1 MGTEGRRARSHA
13 HGKRRGRITVH
24 VLIVMLA
31 VLAVTF
37 AAKFPNSSN
46 ASTSLAVPDF
56 TFSGLAGN
64 SNQADTLAY
73 FRTSSSN
80 STNDSVAVLTA
91 KVDHASIRAAGGVP
105 PTASFSS
112 GVTAAAVSS
121 GEQGAGIKPLAD
133 IVDPQQPFVL
143 YSVQPGDTVS
153 AIAAKFGIKQST
165 ISMNNPEVSDAKL
178 LITQGQQLI
187 IPRKDGILYKVK
199 AGDTVDKVVAQY
211 DNITSDGVVGY
222 KPNAIADPAALK
234 TGDFLLLIGATLKP
248 PPPPPPPPP
257 PAPAR
262 PAPSSSVSSG
272 SGGSGSPGGVPAPG
286 SNGRFHFPL
295 TTWHGVSDP
304 FGNDVEMNRWHTGID
319 LDLWGLHHSSIFS
332 ACDGTVT
339 TVEYLTYS
347 YGYHVIVDCGDGF
360 STLYAHMSE
369 IDVSVGQRVS
379 AGTQVGVSGL
389 TGFTTGEHLHFEIR
403 VNGVPVNP
411 QNYLDFGWV
420 E

>member
-13 HGKRRGRITVH
+13 HGKRHGRITVH
-24 VLIVMLA
+24 ILIVMLA

-46 ASTSLAVPDF
+46 ASTVMPVPDF
-56 TFSGLAGN
+56 AFTGLAGN
-64 SNQADTLAY
+64 NNQSDTLAY
-73 FRTSSSN
+73 FRTSSTN

-91 KVDHASIRAAGGVP
+91 KVDSASIRAAGGVP
-105 PTASFSS
+105 PTSSFSA
-112 GVTAAAVSS
+112 GVAAAAANS

-143 YSVQPGDTVS
+143 YAVQPGDSVS
-153 AIAAKFGIKQST
+153 AIAAKFGISQAT
-165 ISMNNPEVSDAKL
+165 ISMNNPEVSDQKL

-199 AGDTVDKVVAQY
+199 AGDTVATIVGQY
-211 DNITSDGVVGY
+211 DNITADGVVGY
-222 KPNAIADPAALK
+222 KPNAIADPNALK
-234 TGDFLLLIGATLKP
+234 TGDFLLLIGATIKP

-257 PAPAR
+257 PAPVR
-262 PAPSSSVSSG
+262 PAPSS
-272 SGGSGSPGGVPAPG
+272 GGGGGGAPAPG
-286 SNGRFHFPL
+286 SNGRFHYPL
-295 TTWHGVSDP
+295 ATWHGVSDP
-304 FGNDVEMNRWHTGID
+304 FGDDPEFNRWHTGID
-319 LDLWGLHHSSIFS
+319 LDLYGLHHSSVFS

-347 YGYHVIVDCGDGF
+347 YGYHVIVDCGGGF

-369 IDVSVGQRVS
+369 IDVSVGQHVS
-379 AGTQVGVSGL
+379 AGTQVGVSGV

-403 VNGVPVNP
+403 VNGTPVNP
-411 QNYLDFGWV
+411 QNYLDFGPV